1 MSVSETPTSLYC
13 LHCGTSKRI
22 FLSTQQ
28 EEIES
33 FKSYHSLCCAQ
44 PPNQPPDPFQ
54 RKDWKLR
61 GSQPNEDRPK

>member
-13 LHCGTSKRI
+13 FHCGVSKRI
-22 FLSTQQ
+22 FLSTSQ

-33 FKSYHSLCCAQ
+33 FRNYHPLRCLSTE
-44 PPNQPPDPFQ
+44 DPFQ

-61 GSQPNEDRPK
+61 GSQPNEDKPK

>member
-33 FKSYHSLCCAQ
+33 FKSYHSLRCISQ
-44 PPNQPPDPFQ
+44 KDPFQ

>member
-13 LHCGTSKRI
+13 LRCGTSKRI

-33 FKSYHSLCCAQ
+33 FRGYHSLCYAQ
-44 PPNQPPDPFQ
+44 SLNQPPDPFQ
-54 RKDWKLR
+54 RKDWELR